1 MDIKGSVSHEV
12 LKNEHPLLFESLEY
26 DSMKWPL
33 WLVFSKNKKH
43 EFNTKVNHAL
53 TQSLGITQN

>member
-1 MDIKGSVSHEV
+1 MSHEV

-33 WLVFSKNKKH
+33 WFVFSTNKRH